1 MTFTLHQ
8 SNRATKVFSEN
19 KREQILTPKKAFD
32 SEYGYIRSIDAANI
46 LYDAFLK
53 QSKTNTGE
61 EEEIISIGEEEEI
74 PHKVVDEDFETG
86 SYEKEDEKKESEQNY
101 VSVNESIEMEVE
113 TQGIPMEQLLA
124 KGKSMFSHVNFNK

>member
-1 MTFTLHQ
+1 MSYSQFIM
-8 SNRATKVFSEN
+8 AVFA
-19 KREQILTPKKAFD
+19 I
-32 SEYGYIRSIDAANI
+32 YVVYYAANI

-74 PHKVVDEDFETG
+74 PHKVVDFETG

>member
-1 MTFTLHQ
+1 MSYSQFIM
-8 SNRATKVFSEN
+8 AVFA
-19 KREQILTPKKAFD
+19 I
-32 SEYGYIRSIDAANI
+32 YVVYYAANI

-53 QSKTNTGE
+53 QSKVNTGE

-74 PHKVVDEDFETG
+74 PHNVVDEDFETG
-86 SYEKEDEKKESEQNY
+86 SYEKEEEKNESEQNY
-101 VSVNESIEMEVE
+101 VSVNESVGMEVE

>member
-1 MTFTLHQ
+1 MSYSQFIM
-8 SNRATKVFSEN
+8 AVFA
-19 KREQILTPKKAFD
+19 I
-32 SEYGYIRSIDAANI
+32 YVVYYAANI
-46 LYDAFLK
+46 LK

-101 VSVNESIEMEVE
+101 VSVNESIEMDVE

>member
-1 MTFTLHQ
+1 MSYSQFIM
-8 SNRATKVFSEN
+8 AVFA
-19 KREQILTPKKAFD
+19 I
-32 SEYGYIRSIDAANI
+32 YVVYYAANI

-61 EEEIISIGEEEEI
+61 EEEI

-86 SYEKEDEKKESEQNY
+86 SYKKEDEKKESEQNY

>member
-1 MTFTLHQ
+1 MTTEV
-8 SNRATKVFSEN
+8 SGM
-19 KREQILTPKKAFD
+19 REMLGD
-32 SEYGYIRSIDAANI
+32 NEYGLIT
-46 LYDAFLK
+46 K
-53 QSKTNTGE
+53 NT
-61 EEEIISIGEEEEI
+61 
-74 PHKVVDEDFETG
+74 DEDFETG

>member
-1 MTFTLHQ
+1 MSYSQFIM
-8 SNRATKVFSEN
+8 AVF
-19 KREQILTPKKAFD
+19 AV
-32 SEYGYIRSIDAANI
+32 YVVYYAANI

>member
-1 MTFTLHQ
+1 MLFR
-8 SNRATKVFSEN
+8 SAVFA
-19 KREQILTPKKAFD
+19 I
-32 SEYGYIRSIDAANI
+32 YVVYYAANI

-53 QSKTNTGE
+53 QSKTNTE
-61 EEEIISIGEEEEI
+61 EKEEIVSIGEEEEEI

-124 KGKSMFSHVNFNK
+124 KGKSMVSHVNFNK

>member
-1 MTFTLHQ
+1 MSYSQFIM
-8 SNRATKVFSEN
+8 AVFA
-19 KREQILTPKKAFD
+19 I
-32 SEYGYIRSIDAANI
+32 YVRSCSANI

-53 QSKTNTGE
+53 QSKTNTGEE

>member
-1 MTFTLHQ
+1 MSYSQFIM
-8 SNRATKVFSEN
+8 AVFA
-19 KREQILTPKKAFD
+19 I
-32 SEYGYIRSIDAANI
+32 YVVYYAANI

-86 SYEKEDEKKESEQNY
+86 SYEKEDEKKESEQKQY
-101 VSVNESIEMEVE
+101 LQPII
-113 TQGIPMEQLLA
+113 TQYFIDNKSEIWLLFLIA
-124 KGKSMFSHVNFNK
+124 HSKR

>member
-1 MTFTLHQ
+1 MSYSQFIM
-8 SNRATKVFSEN
+8 AVFA
-19 KREQILTPKKAFD
+19 I
-32 SEYGYIRSIDAANI
+32 YVVYYAANI

-53 QSKTNTGE
+53 QSKVNTGE

-74 PHKVVDEDFETG
+74 PHNVVDEDFETG
-86 SYEKEDEKKESEQNY
+86 SYEKEEEK
-101 VSVNESIEMEVE
+101 NESVEMEVE

>member
-1 MTFTLHQ
+1 MSYSQFIM
-8 SNRATKVFSEN
+8 AVFA
-19 KREQILTPKKAFD
+19 I
-32 SEYGYIRSIDAANI
+32 YVVYYAANI

-53 QSKTNTGE
+53 QSK
-61 EEEIISIGEEEEI
+61 IGEEEEI

>member
-1 MTFTLHQ
+1 MLF
-8 SNRATKVFSEN
+8 
-19 KREQILTPKKAFD
+19 
-32 SEYGYIRSIDAANI
+32 RS
-46 LYDAFLK
+46 
-53 QSKTNTGE
+53 
-61 EEEIISIGEEEEI
+61 GEEEEI

>member
-1 MTFTLHQ
+1 MSYSQFIM
-8 SNRATKVFSEN
+8 AVFA
-19 KREQILTPKKAFD
+19 I
-32 SEYGYIRSIDAANI
+32 YVVYYAANI

-53 QSKTNTGE
+53 QSKTNTE
-61 EEEIISIGEEEEI
+61 EKEEIVSIGEEEEEI
-74 PHKVVDEDFETG
+74 PHNVVDEDFETG

-124 KGKSMFSHVNFNK
+124 KGKSRFSHVNFNK

>member
-1 MTFTLHQ
+1 MSYSQFIM
-8 SNRATKVFSEN
+8 AVFA
-19 KREQILTPKKAFD
+19 I
-32 SEYGYIRSIDAANI
+32 YVVYYAANI

-53 QSKTNTGE
+53 QSKTNR
-61 EEEIISIGEEEEI
+61 GEEEEI

-86 SYEKEDEKKESEQNY
+86 SYKKEDEKKESEQNY

>member
-1 MTFTLHQ
+1 MKL
-8 SNRATKVFSEN
+8 S
-19 KREQILTPKKAFD
+19 TPKYNNIK
-32 SEYGYIRSIDAANI
+32 IAANACASAI
-46 LYDAFLK
+46 NSPNRTVVLSLSPSNNSTA
-53 QSKTNTGE
+53 

-101 VSVNESIEMEVE
+101 VSVNESIEMDVE

>member
-1 MTFTLHQ
+1 MSYSQFIM
-8 SNRATKVFSEN
+8 AVFA
-19 KREQILTPKKAFD
+19 I
-32 SEYGYIRSIDAANI
+32 YVVYYAANI

-61 EEEIISIGEEEEI
+61 DVRLDRSG
-74 PHKVVDEDFETG
+74 HVKVVDEDFETG

>member
-1 MTFTLHQ
+1 MSYSQFIM
-8 SNRATKVFSEN
+8 AVFA
-19 KREQILTPKKAFD
+19 I
-32 SEYGYIRSIDAANI
+32 YVVYYAANI

-74 PHKVVDEDFETG
+74 PHKVVDEDFET
-86 SYEKEDEKKESEQNY
+86 
-101 VSVNESIEMEVE
+101 
-113 TQGIPMEQLLA
+113 QGIPMEQLLA

>member
-1 MTFTLHQ
+1 MKKILFIIIATL
-8 SNRATKVFSEN
+8 AIV
-19 KREQILTPKKAFD
+19 
-32 SEYGYIRSIDAANI
+32 GC
-46 LYDAFLK
+46 
-53 QSKTNTGE
+53 SKDE

>member
-1 MTFTLHQ
+1 MSYSQFIM
-8 SNRATKVFSEN
+8 AVFA
-19 KREQILTPKKAFD
+19 I
-32 SEYGYIRSIDAANI
+32 YVVYYAANI

-53 QSKTNTGE
+53 QSKTGEE

>member
-1 MTFTLHQ
+1 MSYSQFIM
-8 SNRATKVFSEN
+8 AVFA
-19 KREQILTPKKAFD
+19 I
-32 SEYGYIRSIDAANI
+32 YVVYYAANI

-86 SYEKEDEKKESEQNY
+86 FPLKIRECRSLPTVGQE
-101 VSVNESIEMEVE
+101 
-113 TQGIPMEQLLA
+113 
-124 KGKSMFSHVNFNK
+124 

>member
-1 MTFTLHQ
+1 MSYSQFIM
-8 SNRATKVFSEN
+8 AVFA
-19 KREQILTPKKAFD
+19 I
-32 SEYGYIRSIDAANI
+32 YVVYYAANI

-86 SYEKEDEKKESEQNY
+86 SYEKEDEKNY
-101 VSVNESIEMEVE
+101 VSVNESIEMDVE

>member
-1 MTFTLHQ
+1 MSYSQFIM
-8 SNRATKVFSEN
+8 AVFA
-19 KREQILTPKKAFD
+19 I
-32 SEYGYIRSIDAANI
+32 YVVYYAANI

-86 SYEKEDEKKESEQNY
+86 SYKKRMKKESEQNY

-124 KGKSMFSHVNFNK
+124 KGKNMFSHVNFNK

>member
-1 MTFTLHQ
+1 MSYSQFIM
-8 SNRATKVFSEN
+8 AVFA
-19 KREQILTPKKAFD
+19 I
-32 SEYGYIRSIDAANI
+32 YVVYYAANI

-86 SYEKEDEKKESEQNY
+86 SYEKEDEKKESEATGAQPT
-101 VSVNESIEMEVE
+101 E
-113 TQGIPMEQLLA
+113 TVGKLLKIAGIQ
-124 KGKSMFSHVNFNK
+124 

>member
-1 MTFTLHQ
+1 MSYSQFIM
-8 SNRATKVFSEN
+8 AVFA
-19 KREQILTPKKAFD
+19 I
-32 SEYGYIRSIDAANI
+32 YVVYYAANI

-53 QSKTNTGE
+53 QSKTNTE
-61 EEEIISIGEEEEI
+61 EKEEIVSIREEEEEI